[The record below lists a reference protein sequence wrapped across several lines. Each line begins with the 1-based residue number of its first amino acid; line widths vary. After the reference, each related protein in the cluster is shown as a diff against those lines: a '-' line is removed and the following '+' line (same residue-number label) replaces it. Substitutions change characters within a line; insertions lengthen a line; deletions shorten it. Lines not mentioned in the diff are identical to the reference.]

1 MIGCM
6 IDLANADTFMATHA
20 RLLDRRRLAVLLG
33 REEPAGL
40 LAALS
45 AYRNPDGGFGWGL
58 EADQRTPSSQPAG
71 ALHAFEVLEEAAPA
85 TSPMGAALCD
95 WLATAAL
102 PGGGLPFSLAGAA
115 GPGTA
120 RWWASAD
127 PAVPSLHITAAIAG
141 HALRAAAHDP
151 AIARHPWLAR
161 VTDWTLERIA
171 AQQRP
176 GHAYELKY
184 VLQFLDAALDAR
196 PQAAALMERAA
207 ASVPA
212 SGELAV
218 EGGVEGE
225 KLRALEIAP
234 LPDRPLRDLMP
245 AGTIARQLDE
255 LEARQQPDGGWTV
268 DFPSSSPAAT
278 LEWRGVATVL
288 ALITL
293 RANRR
298 A

>member
-1 MIGCM
+1 M
-6 IDLANADTFMATHA
+6 IDLANAETFMATHA

-33 REEPAGL
+33 QEEPAGL

-45 AYRNPDGGFGWGL
+45 AYRNPDGGFGWAL
-58 EADQRTPSSQPAG
+58 EADLRSPSSQPAG

-95 WLATAAL
+95 WLATATL
-102 PGGGLPFSLAGAA
+102 PGGGLPFSVAGAA

-120 RWWASAD
+120 RWWAGAD
-127 PAVPSLHITAAIAG
+127 PGVPSLHITAAVAG

-151 AIARHPWLAR
+151 TVAAHPWLAQ

-171 AQQRP
+171 AQEQP

-184 VLQFLDAALDAR
+184 TLQFLDAALGAR
-196 PQAAALMERAA
+196 PEAEGLMERTAA
-207 ASVPA
+207 FVPA

-218 EGGVEGE
+218 AGGVEGE
-225 KLRALEIAP
+225 KLRSLEIAP
-234 LPDRPLRDLMP
+234 LPDRPLRRLMP
-245 AGTIARQLDE
+245 AAAIARQLDE

-268 DFPSSSPAAT
+268 DFPSSSVAAA

-293 RANRR
+293 RANQR